1 MDFLKDKNMH
11 VKTNVNPREK
21 REEKVKH
28 SLKAKKVIYPG
39 TPENSDREA
48 WIN

>member
-1 MDFLKDKNMH
+1 MH
-11 VKTNVNPREK
+11 RQMQTNVNSREK

-39 TPENSDREA
+39 TPKNGDREA